1 MKLAAC
7 ILALSAGVYSAAP
20 ADEPP
25 SRAAQAPAAQSPAAP
40 STTAPSTTTQTPGAQ
55 TPGAQTP
62 VAQTTAPSAPSG
74 ASDAKPAPGAP
85 AAPAQKADKTEMAN
99 AGPTDAEIKQMRSR
113 GYKPVTR
120 NGAMV
125 FCRSE
130 GEIGT
135 HFQRTHCSTLDDLKQ
150 AELSGKEFVNSIQ
163 SQGSAVPF
171 KGP

>member
-7 ILALSAGVYSAAP
+7 FLVLSAGVYSAAP

-25 SRAAQAPAAQSPAAP
+25 SRAAQPPAAQSPAAQSP
-40 STTAPSTTTQTPGAQ
+40 AVQSPTAQSTTAQSAAAQ
-55 TPGAQTP
+55 TPLAQS
-62 VAQTTAPSAPSG
+62 TAPS
-74 ASDAKPAPGAP
+74 SDAKPAAGAP
-85 AAPAQKADKTEMAN
+85 AAPAPKADKTEAAN

>member
-7 ILALSAGVYSAAP
+7 FLVLSAGVYSATP

-25 SRAAQAPAAQSPAAP
+25 SRAAQPPASSSPAPQTSAAR
-40 STTAPSTTTQTPGAQ
+40 STT
-55 TPGAQTP
+55 AQTP
-62 VAQTTAPSAPSG
+62 VVQTPVVQTPDAQTTAPSAPS
-74 ASDAKPAPGAP
+74 SDAKPAPGAP
-85 AAPAQKADKTEMAN
+85 AAPAPKADKTEVAN
-99 AGPTDAEIKQMRSR
+99 AGPTDAEIKQMRGR

-120 NGAMV
+120 NGTTV